1 MATLTIRNVPE
12 DVVARLKKVAA
23 NKGHSME
30 QEVRELLRTRFPVG
44 DEVLEP
50 SSHSTDETDTRPK
63 RIAANG
69 DGSSDQEAMELLKS
83 LYPARAEALERV
95 RENWKNLPPV
105 SVEDVDKWIAETWEH
120 PV

>member
-12 DVVARLKKVAA
+12 DVVARLEKVAA
-23 NKGHSME
+23 NKGRSME
-30 QEVRELLRTRFPVG
+30 QEVRELLRTRFPVR
-44 DEVLEP
+44 DEP
-50 SSHSTDETDTRPK
+50 DTRPK
-63 RIAANG
+63 RTAANG
-69 DGSSDQEAMELLKS
+69 DGSTDQEAMELLKS
-83 LYPARAEALERV
+83 RYPARAEALERV